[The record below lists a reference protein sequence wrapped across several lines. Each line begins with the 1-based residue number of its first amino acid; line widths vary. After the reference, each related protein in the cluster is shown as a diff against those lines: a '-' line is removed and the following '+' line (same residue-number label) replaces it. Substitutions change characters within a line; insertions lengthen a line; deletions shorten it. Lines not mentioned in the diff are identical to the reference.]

1 MEEAKMNG
9 KANVLLYFICG
20 TQMLKYYRGLYYYYV
35 KILQGIYMLGN
46 MKGEKC

>member
-9 KANVLLYFICG
+9 KANVLLYFICE
-20 TQMLKYYRGLYYYYV
+20 TQILKYYREL
-35 KILQGIYMLGN
+35 LGD